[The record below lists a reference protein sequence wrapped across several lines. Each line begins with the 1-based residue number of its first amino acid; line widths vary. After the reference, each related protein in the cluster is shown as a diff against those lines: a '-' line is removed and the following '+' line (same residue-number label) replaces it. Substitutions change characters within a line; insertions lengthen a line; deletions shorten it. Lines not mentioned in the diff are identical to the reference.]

1 MRRLL
6 RFCAPHG
13 LVEMRRAALSKRCN
27 KRRDLV
33 RDDDHAK
40 RHRVISQVLRHQGSA
55 RRVVSEFKIEAGIR
69 FLVDRGLDERQIRD
83 GSIPESSLDFVAA
96 KIATLDWQ
104 DRAIIG
110 LHIGNFVGLS
120 LAAFIEMLT
129 ALHAESLVIATDPNV
144 PHRGVM
150 SPQDHVLALLSH
162 FRLQYRAIVVAGYSG
177 RKSVS
182 NDGVVFGEYDPAQH
196 FPREAACENVIA
208 NLVSL
213 FGRCIDI
220 AVVDGNHEALYLRH
234 EIHEIARALRP
245 GGVLVL
251 DDVDNAW
258 AELRQVYLSLP
269 ATEWQ
274 DLGSDGRVGLLR
286 LLPRARL

>member
-13 LVEMRRAALSKRCN
+13 LVEMRRAALSKR
-27 KRRDLV
+27 RDLV
-33 RDDDHAK
+33 RDDYHAK
-40 RHRVISQVLRHQGSA
+40 RHRVISQVLRPEANA
-55 RRVVSEFKIEAGIR
+55 RAVVPEFKMEAGVR
-69 FLVDRGLDERQIRD
+69 FLVGRGLDERQIRD
-83 GSIPESSLDFVAA
+83 GSIPERSLDFVAA
-96 KIATLDWQ
+96 KIAALDWQ
-104 DRAIIG
+104 DRAMVG

-120 LAAFIEMLT
+120 LAAFIGMLT
-129 ALHAESLVIATDPNV
+129 TLHAESVVIATDPNV

-162 FRLQYRAIVVAGYSG
+162 FRLQSRAIVVAGYSG
-177 RKSVS
+177 SKSVS
-182 NDGVVFGEYDPAQH
+182 NDGGVFGGYDPEQH

-208 NLVSL
+208 NLGSL

-245 GGVLVL
+245 GGLLVL
-251 DDVDNAW
+251 DDVDDAW

-269 ATEWQ
+269 AAEWQ

-286 LLPRARL
+286 LLPASSP